1 MKNQYYGENMSDKPS
16 FLKRIFKRSQVQ
28 SDQGS
33 SSNLEMT
40 SNSEIK
46 PLDIPPDDPFL
57 DLISTAPGLIEVDK
71 HDFDSPTLERLRT
84 DGIKLVLPL
93 VSQGDLI
100 GLLNLGSRM
109 SEQEYSSDDFQLL
122 NNLATQASPSL
133 RVAQLA
139 RQQQLEAQERERISY
154 ELRVAR
160 LIQETLLPKEIPSL
174 SSWSLDV
181 HWQPA
186 REVGGDFYDFIHLP
200 ENRLG
205 ILVADVTDK
214 GIPAA
219 MVMATSRS
227 LLRET
232 AERLIEPGDV
242 LAYANDVL
250 HSEIPPKMFVTC
262 LYLVLNLESGEILF
276 SNAGHNPPYLHSQDQ
291 VSELIATGMPLG
303 LMPEMDYDQ
312 NRATIQ
318 PGETLMLSSD
328 GLVEAHNPAY
338 EMFGFP
344 RVQEL
349 VRNHQDGA
357 GLITHLMQNL
367 RAFVGESYEQE
378 DDITILTIERLA
390 NPQSAVD
397 VNDLR
402 FEGSEGMHVE
412 GEFAIASEP
421 GSERRAAEQVLEVIA
436 PLNLPV
442 ERRERL
448 ETAVAEATMNAMEHG
463 NNFDPEKKVEIGVF
477 ADEHQVTISITD
489 HGGSSYIPKT
499 TQPNLEAK
507 LDGEQ
512 PTRGWGMFLIKNMV
526 DEMNIIQTE
535 NSHTIELLLRY
546 GENGE

>member
-1 MKNQYYGENMSDKPS
+1 MSEKPS
-16 FLKRIFKRSQVQ
+16 FWKRFFRRNQVQ
-28 SDQGS
+28 SDLDPS
-33 SSNLEMT
+33 PIHEMT
-40 SNSEIK
+40 FKSEIK
-46 PLDIPPDDPFL
+46 PLDIPADDPL
-57 DLISTAPGLIEVDK
+57 RTLIATAPGLIEVDK
-71 HDFDSPTLERLRT
+71 HNADSPTLDRLRE

-109 SEQEYSSDDFQLL
+109 SEQEYSSDDFRLL
-122 NNLATQASPSL
+122 NNLATQASPAL

-139 RQQQLEAQERERISY
+139 RQQQLEVQEKERIAY
-154 ELRVAR
+154 ELQVAR

-174 SSWSLDV
+174 PDWSLDV

-200 ENRLG
+200 GNRLG

-262 LYLVLNLESGEILF
+262 LYLVLNPESGEILF
-276 SNAGHNPPYLHSQDQ
+276 SNAGHNPPYLHSQDL

-303 LMPEMDYDQ
+303 LMLGMDYEQ
-312 NRATIQ
+312 HQATIK

-328 GLVEAHNPAY
+328 GLVEAHNPNY
-338 EMFGFP
+338 DMFGFP

-349 VRNHQDGA
+349 VGNYRGGE
-357 GLITHLMQNL
+357 GLIAHLMQNL
-367 RAFVGESYEQE
+367 GAFVGETYEQE
-378 DDITILTIERLA
+378 DDITILTIERLEIFE
-390 NPQSAVD
+390 PAVNTNY
-397 VNDLR
+397 VKIEN
-402 FEGSEGMHVE
+402 SEGAQVL

-421 GSERRAAEQVLEVIA
+421 GSERRVAEQVLEIIA
-436 PLNLPV
+436 PLTLPE
-442 ERRERL
+442 ERCERL
-448 ETAVAEATMNAMEHG
+448 ETAVAEAVMNAMEHG
-463 NNFDPEKKVEIGVF
+463 NSFDPEKKVEINVI
-477 ADEHQVTISITD
+477 ADKDQVTISISD
-489 HGGSSYIPKT
+489 HGGSSSIPKT

-507 LDGEQ
+507 LDGDQ
-512 PTRGWGMFLIKNMV
+512 PSRGWGMFLIKNMV

-535 NSHTIELLLRY
+535 DKHTIELLMRY
-546 GENGE
+546 GESGE